1 MPPLLM
7 FLSVSLCVF
16 LVPAHCPRE
25 WLAKM
30 RSCYSVRTSALSW
43 HDSQCSC
50 KELAPGA
57 HLADMKSWEDLLFV
71 SSHLL
76 TNDNLLLLWTGL
88 NDQQVTSH
96 SFGKHVWLCEC
107 VALQQTGDLFRVYPA
122 FTQQLSWLQQPCEPK
137 KDRAGSANR

>member
-1 MPPLLM
+1 LKSLYILLRLMLCLMPTW
-7 FLSVSLCVF
+7 F

-25 WLAKM
+25 WLASM

-76 TNDNLLLLWTGL
+76 THDNLLLLWTGL
-88 NDQQVTSH
+88 NDQQVHHTPLGNTL
-96 SFGKHVWLCEC
+96 SFII
-107 VALQQTGDLFRVYPA
+107 RI
-122 FTQQLSWLQQPCEPK
+122 
-137 KDRAGSANR
+137 N